1 MRIQSSVTAIS
12 WIPSDVVEG
21 LTRLPM
27 DLGLTPYDAPP
38 PDRLEDLEALRRAHA
53 YRFAN
58 RLEGWVEVS
67 NGRIIDHGQ
76 TGHGYIGATKVRLG
90 FIGAAFEGVL
100 FDPITPAAIVSGNA
114 VEFTQTMGGAT
125 AFPLPRPVS
134 GKPFFM
140 FSAPPAWTTLSL
152 TVRTDGSSTGTLVG
166 ASTFPRHWIYDD
178 TGSLVAK
185 SGIVDFRTWAT
196 EAHGRHTPWGHED
209 SPAFVAEAET
219 AHERELSRSIMA
231 GSSRRHVQ
239 RIDTGVLLTEQGAPG
254 DELYLVLDGVLSVEV
269 DGSVVAQVGP
279 GALFGERAILEG
291 SRRTASLRAVT
302 PVRVAVVPGEL
313 VERGRL
319 AEIATGHRRE
329 VPAHKEGQ

>member
-1 MRIQSSVTAIS
+1 MRIESSVTAIS

-21 LTRLPM
+21 LIRLPM

-38 PDRLEDLEALRRAHA
+38 PDQLDDLEALRRADA
-53 YRFAN
+53 FRFAN
-58 RLEGWVEVS
+58 RLDGWVEVR
-67 NGRIIDHGQ
+67 NGHIVDHGQ
-76 TGHGYIGATKVRLG
+76 TGQGYIGATKVRLG
-90 FIGAAFEGVL
+90 FIEAAFQGVL
-100 FDPITPAAIVSGNA
+100 FEPITPEAIMSQNA

-152 TVRTDGSSTGTLVG
+152 TVRTDGSSAGKLVG
-166 ASTFPRHWIYDD
+166 ASAFPRHWIYDD

-185 SGIVDFRTWAT
+185 SGIVDFRTWAA

-219 AHERELSRSIMA
+219 AHERELSRSIMG

-239 RIDTGVLLTEQGAPG
+239 RIDRGMLLTEQGAPG
-254 DELYLVLDGVLSVEV
+254 DELYIVLDGVLSVEV

-279 GALFGERAILEG
+279 GAVFGERAILEG
-291 SRRTASLRAVT
+291 SPRTASLRAVT
-302 PVRVAVVPGEL
+302 PVRVAVVRGDQ
-313 VERGRL
+313 VERGPL
-319 AEIATGHRRE
+319 AEIALGHRRE
-329 VPAHKEGQ
+329 EQANKGGQ